1 MNKNYLTI
9 AIPKG
14 RLGEESIEVL
24 NKIGYAKSVNLDS
37 RKLVFI
43 DDEDQIQYLIVKS
56 IDVMTYVNQ
65 GVADI
70 GIVGKDNILEEELEV
85 YELLDLS
92 FGYCQ
97 FVIAGFRE
105 SSHRLQD
112 EKLRV
117 ATKYPNMTAK
127 YFKERNRKIEIIKLN
142 GSVELAPLVGL
153 SDVISDIVETGST
166 LKANGLEIIEK
177 MYDLSAKLVS
187 NRVSYRFKFERINQI
202 TRKLNQAM
210 EDIDND

>member
-105 SSHRLQD
+105 SSNRLQD

-187 NRVSYRFKFERINQI
+187 NRVSYRFKFERINHI
-202 TRKLNQAM
+202 TKKLNQAM